1 MRGVFRFRGRNKQ
14 DQDEGGVILS
24 GQQHELLSAES
35 GLLDRLTAVLKAFPA
50 TEEDNDALAQ
60 ASQQLGDLFLLVIV
74 GEFNAGK
81 SAFINALIGAEVMP
95 EGVTPTTSVIN
106 LLRFGETPSE
116 AMLPDGV
123 IQRTY
128 PADFLEEI
136 TIVDTPGTNAII
148 REHEAL
154 TQRFVPRSDL
164 VLFVTSA
171 DRPFT
176 ESEREFMAQIRQWG
190 KKVVVILNKV
200 DLLRDDASREQV
212 VTFVREG
219 IERLL
224 GFTPEIF
231 PVSALLAQ
239 QAKSVADRNP
249 EERDRLWTQSRFE
262 ALERYVIET
271 LDEEGRIRLKLL
283 NPLGIA
289 EHLTDRYL
297 KATTD
302 RLVVLGDDLVTID
315 NIERQLALYQ
325 EDMRRQF
332 AYHLTRIENIIHRM
346 NARGDEFFEDT
357 IRIGRIFDLLKPE
370 RIREEFER
378 KVVGDTER
386 AIDTSI
392 DELIDW
398 MVEQDL
404 RVWEAV
410 NEYIDRRR
418 LNKYADELIGE
429 VGGQF
434 RYDRRSMLESVSKRA
449 QEEVDRYDA
458 DAHAH
463 ELSLSVRNA
472 VAAVAV
478 AEAGAVGLGALV
490 VAAAS
495 TVAVDVTGILA
506 ASVLAGIGLFVLPAK
521 RRQARADFHVRS
533 AELEER
539 LISVMR
545 DQFEHELNRSV
556 SRIQDAISPYTR
568 FVRSSQEKL
577 EQMEL
582 DLRSIREDLRT
593 LRHRIGPNP
602 DLPSGPTT
610 PGPLAV
616 GTPNG
621 DRADG
626 GAPSIDLV
634 ARRVAGAGT
643 TADPERLDVGDG
655 PADEVERPAWPPSR
669 GAGNDRE

>member
-1 MRGVFRFRGRNKQ
+1 MRGVLRFRGK
-14 DQDEGGVILS
+14 DEKAGDGVILS
-24 GQQHELLSAES
+24 RQQQDLLATESAI
-35 GLLDRLTAVLKAFPA
+35 LQRLTAALDAFPA
-50 TEEDNDALAQ
+50 TEGDRNELAQ
-60 ASQQLGDLFLLVIV
+60 AARSLNELFLLVIV

-81 SAFINALIGAEVMP
+81 SAFINALIGNNVMP
-95 EGVTPTTSVIN
+95 EGAIPTTSVIN
-106 LLRFGETPSE
+106 LLRYGQEPSE
-116 AMLPDGV
+116 TMLPDGI
-123 IQRTY
+123 IQRTW
-128 PADFLEEI
+128 PAAFLEEI
-136 TIVDTPGTNAII
+136 TVVDTPGTNAII

-154 TQRFVPRSDL
+154 TQKFVPRSDL

-176 ESEREFMAQIRQWG
+176 ESEREFMAQIREWG

-200 DLLRDDASREQV
+200 DLLRDEASKEQV
-212 VTFVREG
+212 VEFVREN
-219 IERLL
+219 IDRLL
-224 GFTPEIF
+224 GFDPEIF

-239 QAKSVADRNP
+239 QAKEMGERNP
-249 EERDRLWTQSRFE
+249 TERDRLWAASNFE
-262 ALERYVIET
+262 ALETYIVTT

-289 EHLTDRYL
+289 EYLTERYL
-297 KATTD
+297 KATGD
-302 RLVVLGDDLVTID
+302 RLAVLADDLVTIE
-315 NIERQLALYQ
+315 NIERQLVLYQ
-325 EDMRRQF
+325 DDMRRQF

-370 RIREEFER
+370 RVREEFER

-386 AIDTSI
+386 AIDQSV

-458 DAHAH
+458 DGHAR
-463 ELSLSVRNA
+463 EISLSVRNA
-472 VAAVAV
+472 VAGVAV

-495 TVAVDVTGILA
+495 TAAVDVTGILA
-506 ASVLAGIGLFVLPAK
+506 AGVLAGLGLFILPNK
-521 RRQARADFHVRS
+521 RRTARNEFHVRS

-539 LISVMR
+539 LVQVMR
-545 DQFEHELNRSV
+545 DQFEHELERSV
-556 SRIQDAISPYTR
+556 TRIKDAIAPYTR
-568 FVRSSQEKL
+568 FVRSSQAQL
-577 EQMEL
+577 TEL
-582 DLRSIREDLRT
+582 NGDLTGIDADLRT
-593 LRHRIGPNP
+593 LRHQIGTDPA
-602 DLPSGPTT
+602 LP
-610 PGPLAV
+610 
-616 GTPNG
+616 
-621 DRADG
+621 
-626 GAPSIDLV
+626 
-634 ARRVAGAGT
+634 AR
-643 TADPERLDVGDG
+643 TATK
-655 PADEVERPAWPPSR
+655 A
-669 GAGNDRE
+669 